1 MEALTILMYPLLA
14 CILFVLINTY
24 FGVHVL
30 ERGIIF
36 VDLAL
41 AQFIGLGIALSYLL
55 GHDPADVYIYSF
67 LFAVVGA
74 SILSLS
80 KYISKLVYIEAFIGV
95 LYIFS
100 FATSIL
106 VLDRTPHGLEE
117 FKNIL
122 NGNILWVNGQ
132 DVLIMFLIFSV
143 IGIFHFLFRKKFIAL
158 SYEGHGT
165 FLWEFLFFIT
175 FAMVLVSSVRIAG
188 ILQVFAFLIVPALIG
203 RLYTRKP
210 SRVLYTGWGIGIT
223 ATIIGITISYISD
236 LPTSAV
242 LVSSLSVT
250 FMALLALKFV
260 TQRRKEKGESD
271 RIIGKVN

>member
-1 MEALTILMYPLLA
+1 MEALTILMYPFLA
-14 CILFVLINTY
+14 CLLFVLINTY

-41 AQFIGLGIALSYLL
+41 AQFIGLGIAISFLV
-55 GHDPADVYIYSF
+55 GHDPFDVYIYSF

-80 KYISKLVYIEAFIGV
+80 KYISKVVYIEAFIGV

-106 VLDRTPHGLEE
+106 ILDRTPHGLEE

-122 NGNILWVNGQ
+122 NGNILWVDGH
-132 DVLIMFLIFSV
+132 DVLAMFLICSA
-143 IGIFHFLFRKKFIAL
+143 IGIFHLLFRKKFLAL
-158 SYEGHGT
+158 SYEGRGT

-175 FAMVLVSSVRIAG
+175 FAMVLVSSVRTAG
-188 ILQVFAFLIVPALIG
+188 ILQVFAFLIIPALIG

-210 SRVLYTGWGIGIT
+210 LKVLLIGWSIGLA
-223 ATIIGITISYISD
+223 ATIVGITISYIYD

-242 LVSSLSVT
+242 LVSSLSAT
-250 FMALLALKFV
+250 FMALLALRFV
-260 TQRRKEKGESD
+260 TQRRTQ
-271 RIIGKVN
+271 

>member
-1 MEALTILMYPLLA
+1 MEALTILMYPFLA

-41 AQFIGLGIALSYLL
+41 AQFIGLGIALSFLL
-55 GHDPADVYIYSF
+55 GHDPSDVYIFSF

-80 KYISKLVYIEAFIGV
+80 KYISKVVYIEAFIGV

-132 DVLIMFLIFSV
+132 DILNMFLIYSV

-158 SYEGHGT
+158 SYEGKGT

-188 ILQVFAFLIVPALIG
+188 ILQVFAFLIIPALIG
-203 RLYTRKP
+203 RLYTRQP
-210 SRVLYTGWGIGIT
+210 SKVLFTGWSIGLI

-250 FMALLALKFV
+250 FMVLLALKFV
-260 TQRRKEKGESD
+260 SL
-271 RIIGKVN
+271 RI